1 MIKPFFKKIFFILL
15 VQGSKML
22 GRLKFISS
30 HVYSWIGS
38 CQEIPHTSKTCKKEN
53 NDTNTIPETIS
64 CTGRIEA
71 RRIITNP
78 FCFEKA
84 KCQISELEII
94 LGRVMR
100 FWLGGMA
107 CAALADRLCRIK
119 LH

>member
-1 MIKPFFKKIFFILL
+1 MIKN
-15 VQGSKML
+15 SN
-22 GRLKFISS
+22 
-30 HVYSWIGS
+30 
-38 CQEIPHTSKTCKKEN
+38 CKKEN

-94 LGRVMR
+94 LGRVVR
-100 FWLGGMA
+100 FLQGGMA
-107 CAALADRLCRIK
+107 CSSGRSSLAY
-119 LH
+119 